1 MILDRGLLLRSTDL
15 LMTIQGHQL
24 QASQGKTD
32 LETLYVDSVRVS
44 MANEGLN
51 TRTNKINAV
60 DGIGKGVTDLLHSGL
75 FQTMDGEPTL
85 PDILKW
91 SVSPWKNTF
100 AVNTN
105 DKGNNL
111 FLFEILTK
119 QMAEHVPQGEWRR
132 KKKEKIP
139 LEWWHPSFGCR
150 SDRQERR

>member
-60 DGIGKGVTDLLHSGL
+60 DGIGKGVTDLLHRYEVGFFKRWMES
-75 FQTMDGEPTL
+75 QPCR
-85 PDILKW
+85 
-91 SVSPWKNTF
+91 TF
-100 AVNTN
+100 
-105 DKGNNL
+105 
-111 FLFEILTK
+111 
-119 QMAEHVPQGEWRR
+119 
-132 KKKEKIP
+132 
-139 LEWWHPSFGCR
+139 
-150 SDRQERR
+150 